1 MIRIPGDPERE
12 WKLLQRIGDQ
22 IRERRRDFDHYTGQL
37 DAELHGELP
46 RLSASDRL
54 KFRVL
59 HRQFDGGKMPGLPVA
74 VAAGRFLLRSYRKLR
89 GA

>member
-1 MIRIPGDPERE
+1 MIRTPGDPELE
-12 WKLLQRIGDQ
+12 WKLLQRIGEK
-22 IRERRRDFDHYTGQL
+22 IRERRREFDHYTRQL
-37 DAELHGELP
+37 DSELRGELP
-46 RLSASDRL
+46 RLSAADRL

-74 VAAGRFLLRSYRKLR
+74 VAAGRFLIRSYRKLR